1 MRETGSSNKVGTIRA
16 IGGFYFR
23 GECQEEGMLWVEV
36 DLSWCGK
43 RERVWTD
50 YMKKG
55 EQTE

>member
-1 MRETGSSNKVGTIRA
+1 
-16 IGGFYFR
+16 
-23 GECQEEGMLWVEV
+23 MLWVEV